1 MSPSPTEKFAKEQD
15 NLSDQPPVCKKA
27 KKADATNQRKILLMS
42 RKVYVTNSRKSH
54 GIRKAYA
61 TGSCKS
67 TKTQEVFA
75 TNQRNIPLRSR
86 KVYAT
91 SQNGKFL
98 WGTGKFPL
106 LAMEKSAKEWESLRH
121 QPWKSSPSL
130 AVGEETHQ
138 ARAMVSMSPQ
148 GFRASPYLPKKTF
161 WEITLTFLD
170 VKKPFFFGGGER
182 AFFVVLT

>member
-1 MSPSPTEKFAKEQD
+1 MSPFPTEKFAKEQD

-54 GIRKAYA
+54 G
-61 TGSCKS
+61 
-67 TKTQEVFA
+67 
-75 TNQRNIPLRSR
+75 SR

-98 WGTGKFPL
+98 WGTGKGPL

-170 VKKPFFFGGGER
+170 VKKPFFWGGGGGKGH
-182 AFFVVLT
+182 FL